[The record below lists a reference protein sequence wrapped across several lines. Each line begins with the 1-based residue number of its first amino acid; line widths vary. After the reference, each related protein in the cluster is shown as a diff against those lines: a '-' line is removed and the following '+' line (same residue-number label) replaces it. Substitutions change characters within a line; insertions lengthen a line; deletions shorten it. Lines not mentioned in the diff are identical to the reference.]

1 MYNNVQMHF
10 LVKKKSVG
18 IFNGLYL
25 FNLYP
30 ITNWPFRLNPS
41 PCPWPFPID
50 GYKKRVMLGFF
61 LSLNTW
67 WRCRC
72 GRWSCGTSSG
82 RSQSQCAR
90 LPPAL
95 LALARRGSAAG
106 DDDRCHVCLRRLFDR
121 EQRSKIAHWQGAL
134 CHGKRTTYEFVEE
147 FCGALHRHT
156 SSHGNCF
163 HRAITLRGGKN
174 LCLSVFMSFCSC
186 VSVNLCLCDSASSI
200 LRRLTSTRNPWC
212 MFSSSNSHCLPK
224 GEALWE
230 KVVIMRF
237 LKDV

>member
-1 MYNNVQMHF
+1 MV
-10 LVKKKSVG
+10 
-18 IFNGLYL
+18 LYL

-50 GYKKRVMLGFF
+50 GYKKRVMLGFW

-95 LALARRGSAAG
+95 LAQARRGSAAG
-106 DDDRCHVCLRRLFDR
+106 GEHGGQVCLRR
-121 EQRSKIAHWQGAL
+121 HWQGAR
-134 CHGKRTTYEFVEE
+134 CQDKRKTYEFVEE

-163 HRAITLRGGKN
+163 HRAITLHI
-174 LCLSVFMSFCSC
+174 LFLLFVSVF
-186 VSVNLCLCDSASSI
+186 
-200 LRRLTSTRNPWC
+200 C
-212 MFSSSNSHCLPK
+212 MFVLSSCPWQFCIFCLLCFEIIHLDKEPMMHVQLFKLALLAK
-224 GEALWE
+224 GRGTV
-230 KVVIMRF
+230 KKGDYVRF
-237 LKDV
+237 LREAIV

>member
-1 MYNNVQMHF
+1 MYKCISSWERKTHLHGF
-10 LVKKKSVG
+10 
-18 IFNGLYL
+18 YL

-72 GRWSCGTSSG
+72 GRGSCGTSSG

-90 LPPAL
+90 LPQGL

-106 DDDRCHVCLRRLFDR
+106 DDHGRCHVCLRR
-121 EQRSKIAHWQGAL
+121 HCQGGS
-134 CHGKRTTYEFVEE
+134 CQDKRTTYEFVEE
-147 FCGALHRHT
+147 FCGTLHRHT

-163 HRAITLRGGKN
+163 HRAITLRGGK
-174 LCLSVFMSFCSC
+174 
-186 VSVNLCLCDSASSI
+186 
-200 LRRLTSTRNPWC
+200 
-212 MFSSSNSHCLPK
+212 
-224 GEALWE
+224 
-230 KVVIMRF
+230 
-237 LKDV
+237 

>member
-1 MYNNVQMHF
+1 MYKCISSWERKTHLHGF
-10 LVKKKSVG
+10 
-18 IFNGLYL
+18 YL

-50 GYKKRVMLGFF
+50 GYKKRVMLGFW

-106 DDDRCHVCLRRLFDR
+106 DDDGGQVCLRR
-121 EQRSKIAHWQGAL
+121 HWQGAR
-134 CHGKRTTYEFVEE
+134 CQDKRKTYEFVEE

-163 HRAITLRGGKN
+163 HRAITLRGGK
-174 LCLSVFMSFCSC
+174 
-186 VSVNLCLCDSASSI
+186 
-200 LRRLTSTRNPWC
+200 
-212 MFSSSNSHCLPK
+212 
-224 GEALWE
+224 
-230 KVVIMRF
+230 
-237 LKDV
+237 

>member
-1 MYNNVQMHF
+1 MYKCISPWERKTHLHGF
-10 LVKKKSVG
+10 
-18 IFNGLYL
+18 YL

-50 GYKKRVMLGFF
+50 GYKKRVMFGFC

-106 DDDRCHVCLRRLFDR
+106 DEHGVRCVWEDIDR
-121 EQRSKIAHWQGAL
+121 EHVAKIRGQLTNLWRNSVARFIVTRAATATASTERSPCI
-134 CHGKRTTYEFVEE
+134 
-147 FCGALHRHT
+147 
-156 SSHGNCF
+156 
-163 HRAITLRGGKN
+163 
-174 LCLSVFMSFCSC
+174 
-186 VSVNLCLCDSASSI
+186 
-200 LRRLTSTRNPWC
+200 
-212 MFSSSNSHCLPK
+212 
-224 GEALWE
+224 
-230 KVVIMRF
+230 
-237 LKDV
+237 